1 MKTSVTPK
9 ESELSTFQSCKD
21 NELGLNDYKEFLL
34 NGDVNYKFN
43 NKNYIGKIKAI
54 IKFSNNSDQ
63 VFIGGQFDDIPDV
76 DPMHPVFEFDKQFFL
91 DSSKLE
97 ARLSSTSESTK
108 TVKMPMKHRDLK
120 VEILNLLEE
129 SLKFIIYSGF

>member
-1 MKTSVTPK
+1 MKTSVAPK
-9 ESELSTFQSCKD
+9 ESELSNFQSCKD
-21 NELGLNDYKEFLL
+21 NELRLNDYKEFHL

-54 IKFSNNSDQ
+54 IKDSNYSDK
-63 VFIGGQFDDIPDV
+63 VFIGGQFDDIPDK
-76 DPMHPVFEFDKQFFL
+76 DPMHPIFEFDNQFFL
-91 DSSKLE
+91 DSSKLK
-97 ARLSSTSESTK
+97 ARLSLTSEPTK
-108 TVKMPMKHRDLK
+108 TVKMPMKQRDLK